1 MGALVAYLA
10 AQATA
15 ALKRKALIY
24 GLMAIGGLLTIFAAG
39 YALNAGHTVL
49 MFRYGSVTA
58 SLIVAGGLLA
68 VAVSC
73 VVAAKVIARRALISA
88 PSKLA
93 SPYSAAPYRLPYSK
107 QSMIAVAAALAG
119 ATSAGVALIRFK
131 RLRLL
136 LRGKGS

>member
-10 AQATA
+10 AQATV

-24 GLMAIGGLLTIFAAG
+24 GLMAIGGLLAVFAAG
-39 YALNAGHTVL
+39 YALNAGYTML
-49 MFRYGSVTA
+49 MFRDGSVTA

-68 VAVSC
+68 VAIGC
-73 VVAAKVIARRALISA
+73 VVAAKVIARRPLISA

-93 SPYSAAPYRLPYSK
+93 SPYSAASYPLPYSK
-107 QSMIAVAAALAG
+107 QSMIAVAAAVAG
-119 ATSAGVALIRFK
+119 AAASAAALIKFRG
-131 RLRLL
+131 RRTR